1 MKTLLLL
8 LAILIGVGCTS
19 PSPDPARAA
28 ASKRQDRITEADRL
42 TLLNRQLTAQNERL
56 RQEAARRAK

>member
-8 LAILIGVGCTS
+8 TTLLAIGCAT
-19 PSPDPARAA
+19 PTPDPARAA

-42 TLLNRQLTAQNERL
+42 TLRNRQLTADNERL
-56 RQEAARRAK
+56 RLEAARRAK